1 MRTICAVRCS
11 LLRNEP
17 PLVVEGTSIAAMLDL
32 MDVAHVHPEARIG
45 QVSVH
50 SHIGQSCVQTD
61 EGNGADEDVEPEGTE
76 GAVGVKRPN
85 DPVTVGVEEID
96 VSFEDGLAGVRC
108 CPCRRPL
115 GSLTGWREVRT
126 SGAWG
131 SALDEPSCDACT
143 VQMPK

>member
-1 MRTICAVRCS
+1 M
-11 LLRNEP
+11 
-17 PLVVEGTSIAAMLDL
+17 
-32 MDVAHVHPEARIG
+32 
-45 QVSVH
+45 
-50 SHIGQSCVQTD
+50 QTY

-85 DPVTVGVEEID
+85 DPITVGVEEID
-96 VSFEDGLAGVRC
+96 VSFEDGLVGVRC

-131 SALDEPSCDACT
+131 SALDDTTGTA
-143 VQMPK
+143 PKPVAGKLTIILYPHCLFASSPYHLQ